1 MKNRKENPTVFKNL
15 TSKVIFT
22 LAICLMSLSL
32 SNAQNLGLVKDVNPT
47 ALSSAGVSGFIP
59 FNSQTIFSAD
69 DGTHGTKLWINIGT
83 EIGKALLKD
92 INTTSFGQKNNSG
105 RITPFKI
112 SPR

>member
-1 MKNRKENPTVFKNL
+1 MSMTLSQAKNSGFVND
-15 TSKVIFT
+15 VIPIAF
-22 LAICLMSLSL
+22 
-32 SNAQNLGLVKDVNPT
+32 
-47 ALSSAGVSGFIP
+47 SSADVFGFIP